1 VSDRAETKPPI
12 RPDTVRPRAD
22 APESDAGA
30 PPTPDEM
37 QAVEWERTRW
47 VTLLGASVERDDAL
61 GVIWAAHP
69 GRGAGLNFASRVR
82 WPAEE
87 VGARLAEVD
96 AHMRA
101 ANLWPQ
107 VVVADGLSEPHDLA
121 DRLHAVGWVPLGS
134 ERLMYTRHASVV
146 PHLDA
151 GLRIEAV
158 TPATALECAT
168 LEAAA
173 FGLDPGAIDVSA
185 GLLALAVESR
195 ATRAF
200 IVRLAGE
207 PIACARLVPGEPG
220 SGVASLHA
228 IGVAEHHRR
237 RGYGRLI
244 TAIATRAG
252 LATGHKL
259 VWLSVDAGNAAA
271 IAVYRGLAFDFTFNW
286 TRWAAPAG
294 HPARAGTSERL
305 PEY

>member
-1 VSDRAETKPPI
+1 MDQKPP
-12 RPDTVRPRAD
+12 RKPATSRPRAD

-30 PPTPDEM
+30 PPTPDEL
-37 QAVEWERTRW
+37 QAIEWERTRW

-61 GVIWAAHP
+61 DVAWAAHP
-69 GRGAGLNFASRVR
+69 GRGAGLNFASCVR
-82 WPAEE
+82 WPAAE
-87 VGARLAEVD
+87 VGARLADV
-96 AHMRA
+96 AARMRA
-101 ANLWPQ
+101 ASVWPQ
-107 VVVADGLSEPHDLA
+107 IVVADGLSEPNDLA
-121 DRLHAVGWVPLGS
+121 DRLRAAGWVPLGS
-134 ERLMYTRHASVV
+134 ERIMYTRHASVV
-146 PHLDA
+146 PHLDP

-185 GLLALAVESR
+185 GLLAMAGESG

-207 PIACARLVPGEPG
+207 PIACARLAPGEPG

-228 IGVAEHHRR
+228 IGVAERHRR

-244 TAIATRAG
+244 AAIATRAG

-259 VWLSVDAGNAAA
+259 VWLSVDAENAGA
-271 IAVYRGLAFDFTFNW
+271 IAMYRGLAFDFTFGW
-286 TRWAAPAG
+286 TRWGAQA
-294 HPARAGTSERL
+294 H
-305 PEY
+305 

>member
-1 VSDRAETKPPI
+1 MTDLADRSPR
-12 RPDTVRPRAD
+12 RPASARPRTD

-30 PPTPDEM
+30 APTPDEL
-37 QAVEWERTRW
+37 AAIEWERTRW

-61 GVIWAAHP
+61 GVACAFHP
-69 GRGAGLNFASRVR
+69 GRGAGLNFASLLR
-82 WPAEE
+82 WPP
-87 VGARLAEVD
+87 AEVD
-96 AHMRA
+96 TRLAMVDARLRA
-101 ANLWPQ
+101 ASVWPQ
-107 VVVADGLSEPHDLA
+107 VVVADGLTEPRDLA
-121 DRLHAVGWVPLGS
+121 DRLRAAGWVALGS

-146 PHLDA
+146 PHLDP

-173 FGLDPGAIDVSA
+173 FGLDPAGIDVSA
-185 GLLALAVESR
+185 GLLAQAVESG

-200 IVRLAGE
+200 IVRLARE
-207 PIACARLVPGEPG
+207 PIASARLVPGEPG

-228 IGVAEHHRR
+228 VGVAERHRR

-259 VWLSVDAGNAAA
+259 VWLSVDADNAAA
-271 IAVYRGLAFDFTFNW
+271 IAMYRGLAFDFTFSW
-286 TRWAAPAG
+286 TRWAAPA
-294 HPARAGTSERL
+294 R
-305 PEY
+305 